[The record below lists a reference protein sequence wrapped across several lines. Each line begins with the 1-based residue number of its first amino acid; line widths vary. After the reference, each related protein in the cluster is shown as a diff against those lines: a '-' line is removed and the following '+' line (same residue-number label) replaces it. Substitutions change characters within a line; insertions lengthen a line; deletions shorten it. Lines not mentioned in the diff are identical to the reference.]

1 MKTLILLTIIVLLG
15 GCRDSTGGSKTLW
28 GMNIEATI
36 FLIVCFLVVIGAV
49 GLYLKERFAISQKDI
64 PSFKIPKIKFLPSDW
79 VMFYR
84 ICGGI
89 LLLVAVIA
97 IFQNQV
103 TSSIYF
109 FCLGLS
115 GFLAAHILSL
125 LERAVHHLENLDN
138 REAIKSSEKESE
150 EKEEIK

>member
-15 GCRDSTGGSKTLW
+15 GCRDSTGDSKFFW
-28 GMNIEATI
+28 GMIVT
-36 FLIVCFLVVIGAV
+36 FLLMIGAV